1 MPTHGGSLRIYA
13 GHAPGALIWQNEW
26 SRPEPPVV
34 SDLGATPRGEP
45 GEHVRELRERERAAG
60 LEELPT
66 YLAFAERVRR
76 EKREIVRFFIEQK
89 EAGVSIAGYG
99 APAKG
104 NTLLNYCGIGR
115 DFIDYTVDLNPHK
128 QGRYLP
134 GTHIPI
140 RDPDEIRRTQ
150 PALVFILP
158 WNLREEV
165 IEQLA
170 FVREWGGRFA
180 ARSPSI
186 RIFP

>member
-1 MPTHGGSLRIYA
+1 
-13 GHAPGALIWQNEW
+13 
-26 SRPEPPVV
+26 
-34 SDLGATPRGEP
+34 
-45 GEHVRELRERERAAG
+45 VRELRERERAAG

-140 RDPDEIRRTQ
+140 RDPAEIRRTQ

-186 RIFP
+186 RIFS

>member
-1 MPTHGGSLRIYA
+1 LLTGSRALERHGLAVFDVEELPTHGGSLRVYA
-13 GHAPGALIWQNEW
+13 SHAPQ
-26 SRPEPPVV
+26 
-34 SDLGATPRGEP
+34 EP
-45 GEHVRELRERERAAG
+45 GERVLELLERERSAG
-60 LEELPT
+60 LDELAT
-66 YLAFAERVRR
+66 YSAFAERVRR

-134 GTHIPI
+134 GTRIPI
-140 RDPDEIRRTQ
+140 LDPDTIRRTR
-150 PALVFILP
+150 PDLVFILP
-158 WNLREEV
+158 WNIRDEV
-165 IEQLA
+165 MEQLA

-180 ARSPSI
+180 ARAPEI
-186 RIFP
+186 RVFP